1 METGILLMLAGP
13 LLYLLRGPGML
24 GTFLRCSKGVKDP
37 FEVQEGRCDFPRG
50 AEVEKGLVLPGVEIL
65 LVLLELPH
73 VPLGL

>member
-1 METGILLMLAGP
+1 MSEYVLI
-13 LLYLLRGPGML
+13 
-24 GTFLRCSKGVKDP
+24 CSKGVKDP